1 MSRSVMSELYIV
13 ESIKCHSFEL
23 NRLDVHFVL
32 SVEKNIVFM
41 VVLSLFLAISHG
53 VVSVKLDI

>member
-41 VVLSLFLAISHG
+41 VVLTLFLAISHG
-53 VVSVKLDI
+53 VVLVKLDS